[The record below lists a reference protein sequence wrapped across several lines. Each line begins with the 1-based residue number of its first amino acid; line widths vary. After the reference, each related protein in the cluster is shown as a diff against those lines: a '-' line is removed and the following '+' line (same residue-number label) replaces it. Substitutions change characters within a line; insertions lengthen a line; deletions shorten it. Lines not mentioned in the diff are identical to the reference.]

1 MRRPAGE
8 HVVNLTE
15 AASDAPRPLKA
26 ASAPDYPAADDA
38 APALGGFAFS
48 RAAPPHAP
56 GVFALTLAV
65 AGRAYPVVIG
75 EGEDLA
81 LALAAAEAALP
92 PLPGAVGRLWM
103 ERGPARQRGHIVSDL
118 VRKLNPPLNVEGRS
132 ARAPAEIAALAPD
145 AAADAFPPAVEDEG
159 AAVSEEALDR
169 LVRSFYAAA
178 REDPLIGPVFAGAV
192 ADWEHHYGVVHDF
205 WSRTLLGTSRYQRL
219 PVHRAHSAEGRTR
232 AFRPLARHLSRRR
245 GGHPAARGG
254 APRDPQGRAHER
266 VLPGGAHAGGGEGVA
281 LGGAGAAGG
290 VRFMVAE
297 VL

>member
-1 MRRPAGE
+1 M
-8 HVVNLTE
+8 NLTE

-75 EGEDLA
+75 EGEDVA
-81 LALAAAEAALP
+81 HALAAAESALP

-103 ERGPARQRGHIVSDL
+103 ERGQARQRGHIVSDL

-145 AAADAFPPAVEDEG
+145 AAADAFPPVVEDEG
-159 AAVSEEALDR
+159 ATVSEEALDR
-169 LVRSFYAAA
+169 FVRSFYAAA

-205 WSRTLLGTSRYQRL
+205 WSRTLLGTSRYRGFPFTVHIPLKAGPEHFDRWLAIFRAAAAEAL
-219 PVHRAHSAEGRTR
+219 PPE
-232 AFRPLARHLSRRR
+232 
-245 GGHPAARGG
+245 AAR
-254 APRDPQGRAHER
+254 RAILKVEHMS
-266 VLPGGAHAGGGEGVA
+266 VCFQAGLTPVA
-281 LGGAGAAGG
+281 ARPWGS
-290 VRFMVAE
+290 RFE
-297 VL
+297 SDS

>member
-1 MRRPAGE
+1 MTKSAPS
-8 HVVNLTE
+8 T
-15 AASDAPRPLKA
+15 PRPLKA

-48 RAAPPHAP
+48 CAAPPHAP

-81 LALAAAEAALP
+81 HALAEAEWALP

-103 ERGPARQRGHIVSDL
+103 ERAQARQRGHIVCDL

-132 ARAPAEIAALAPD
+132 ARAPVEIAALAPD
-145 AAADAFPPAVEDEG
+145 AAGDAFPPAVEDEG
-159 AAVSEEALDR
+159 ATVSEEALDR

-205 WSRTLLGTSRYQRL
+205 WSRTLLGTSRYQGFPFTVHVPLKVGPEHFDRWLAIFRVTAAEAL
-219 PVHRAHSAEGRTR
+219 PPE
-232 AFRPLARHLSRRR
+232 
-245 GGHPAARGG
+245 AAR
-254 APRDPQGRAHER
+254 RAILKVEHMS
-266 VLPGGAHAGGGEGVA
+266 VCFQAGLTPVA
-281 LGGAGAAGG
+281 
-290 VRFMVAE
+290 
-297 VL
+297 